1 MRLTD
6 SEWKIANCLWKN
18 KCMTLTELTRDL
30 LDSTG
35 WTKYTIIT
43 LLKRMIE
50 KGMVTYEQV
59 GRTKK
64 FYPAIDRTEA
74 ELEETNSFIDKVYE
88 GNVGLMIANL
98 IGSDALT
105 EEQLAE
111 IKKMIE
117 EI

>member
-6 SEWKIANCLWKN
+6 SEWKIVNCLWK
-18 KCMTLTELTRDL
+18 KPMTLMELTKAL
-30 LDSTG
+30 FAKTG
-35 WTKYTIIT
+35 WSKQTIIT
-43 LLKRMIE
+43 LLNRMVE
-50 KGMVTYEQV
+50 KGIVSYVQE
-59 GRTKK
+59 GRTKWFSAAVDK
-64 FYPAIDRTEA
+64 TEA